1 MSSWGI
7 AMPDPTEAFFA
18 RLIERGQEP
27 ALQRTSGSVRFD
39 IDRDGQVAHWR
50 LDIRN
55 GTVEV
60 SQSDDAADCVIGSSA
75 KLFDELASGKANAM
89 AAALR
94 NELTM
99 EGDPGFLVRFQRL
112 FPAPTGRKMPKSAR
126 TVGKRRG

>member
-1 MSSWGI
+1 M
-7 AMPDPTEAFFA
+7 ADATPEFFDQLA
-18 RLIERGQEP
+18 QRGSVP
-27 ALQRTSGSVRFD
+27 ALERTSGSVRFD

-50 LDIRN
+50 LDIR
-55 GTVEV
+55 GGKVEV
-60 SQSDDAADCVIGSSA
+60 AQSDAAADCVIGSSE
-75 KLFDELASGKANAM
+75 KLFDELARGRANAM
-89 AAALR
+89 AAGLR